1 MSSDPSSL
9 KKVAILTGLIMII
22 GGARISEVDAATLM
36 QLVDMPTIETDG
48 AFSQSNSATV
58 GFNQFNTGLGT
69 LTDVQLSLTS
79 DFSVDISAQG
89 FNPSVSAMVKIDN
102 VQIGPTGTALASL
115 GGGDFSFGP
124 TEAALS
130 PPALSFYEGSG
141 TFNISL
147 LLNVVSSDVDAF
159 VIWGSFVGE
168 GLTLTYTYTS
178 GVSATPLPAGL
189 PLFAT
194 GVAGLGFT
202 TWRSRRKQKAG
213 KPS

>member
-1 MSSDPSSL
+1 
-9 KKVAILTGLIMII
+9 
-22 GGARISEVDAATLM
+22 
-36 QLVDMPTIETDG
+36 MPTIQTDG
-48 AFSQSNSATV
+48 ELTQSNSATV

-79 DFSVDISAQG
+79 GLVVDISAQG
-89 FNPSVSAMVKIDN
+89 FNPSVSAMVQIDN

-147 LLNVVSSDVDAF
+147 LLNVVSSDSVDAF
-159 VIWGSFVGE
+159 VTWESFEGE
-168 GLTLTYTYTS
+168 GLTLTYTY
-178 GVSATPLPAGL
+178 GPAVSATPLPATL
-189 PLFAT
+189 PLFA
-194 GVAGLGFT
+194 GGLGFVGYLT
-202 TWRSRRKQKAG
+202 RRRKRAQALG
-213 KPS
+213 QPPLGGPG

>member
-1 MSSDPSSL
+1 MSNDTGSL
-9 KKVAILTGLIMII
+9 KRFAFLIGLVIAV
-22 GGARISEVDAATLM
+22 GGISKVDAATLT
-36 QLVDMPTIETDG
+36 QTADMPTIQTDG
-48 AFSQSNSATV
+48 ELTQSNSATV

-79 DFSVDISAQG
+79 GLVVDISAQG
-89 FNPSVSAMVKIDN
+89 FNPSVSAMVQIDN

-159 VIWGSFVGE
+159 VTWDSFEGE
-168 GLTLTYTYTS
+168 GLTLTYTY
-178 GVSATPLPAGL
+178 GPAVSATPLPATL
-189 PLFAT
+189 PLFAS
-194 GVAGLGFT
+194 GLGFVGYLT
-202 TWRSRRKQKAG
+202 KRRKSAKQALAA
-213 KPS
+213 